1 VGWGSSSATT
11 TSALAMLAEGVETD
25 AEAAVCRHLGFV
37 LIQG

>member
-25 AEAAVCRHLGFV
+25 AEAAVWHHLGFV